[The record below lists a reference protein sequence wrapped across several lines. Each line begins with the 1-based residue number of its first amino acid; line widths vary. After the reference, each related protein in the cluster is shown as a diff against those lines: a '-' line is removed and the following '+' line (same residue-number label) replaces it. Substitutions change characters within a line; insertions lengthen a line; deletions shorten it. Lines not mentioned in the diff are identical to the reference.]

1 MPVSKNLIDAQEGN
15 VTREVVK
22 EYVDKRAEIEN
33 EVKLL
38 REDMKSLDSAYED
51 KLDIKAVKAAL
62 RIIKLKAGSDETLVD
77 SVIEILDTADF
88 NLVS

>member
-1 MPVSKNLIDAQEGN
+1 